1 MKFKK
6 LVQLYE
12 TPFTKRAGPPY
23 IEIDN
28 RDNKRYFKDRG
39 HSILHRTEKDPE
51 TGLTLPAVE
60 RADGAKFWFK
70 NGRRHR
76 DEKDPATGLSL
87 PAIEYSNGDKCWY
100 KDHKRDRT
108 DGPAIVWE
116 NGNEEWWINDIPLTS
131 KQIKE
136 LKETIEIKKKIFT
149 PDNPLSSLRDL
160 F

>member
-12 TPFTKRAGPPY
+12 TKHHGPPY
-23 IEIDN
+23 IKISPM
-28 RDNKRYFKDRG
+28 RTLYFKDRG
-39 HSILHRTEKDPE
+39 HAILHRTEKDPE

-60 RADGAKFWFK
+60 RADGGKFWYK
-70 NGRRHR
+70 DGRRHR
-76 DEKDPATGLSL
+76 DEKDPVTGLYL

-100 KDHKRDRT
+100 KDGKRHRT
-108 DGPAIVWE
+108 DGPAIVWA
-116 NGNEEWWINDIPLTS
+116 NGHEEWWVNDIELTS

-149 PDNPLSSLRDL
+149 PDNPLSSLQDL